1 MKLEFLVD
9 WNNHVHLNAF
19 FSTVFRKHTC
29 FFSCVSTNT
38 STLIK
43 ELFWLFDKTYVLKL
57 ANSCLR
63 PLRMSLI
70 LQMYNPGLSDEDRNT
85 STSDRLITLFDTW
98 AVVLRATALEIAKGK
113 KHIENSKKIY
123 SKVATDFLYF
133 SKSIADWPKF
143 WDVPLAWIWSWWR
156 RIIW

>member
-1 MKLEFLVD
+1 
-9 WNNHVHLNAF
+9 
-19 FSTVFRKHTC
+19 
-29 FFSCVSTNT
+29 
-38 STLIK
+38 
-43 ELFWLFDKTYVLKL
+43 
-57 ANSCLR
+57 
-63 PLRMSLI
+63 MSLI

-133 SKSIADWPKF
+133 SKSIAGWPKF